1 MDKRLKDCKVCS
13 ITVSE
18 EKNRENVR
26 EGILDKNRIEN
37 FPEFKKHDFSD
48 QMFPTKTE
56 WHININ
62 SDLGT
67 AL

>member
-1 MDKRLKDCKVCS
+1 MFNQFQKK
-13 ITVSE
+13 TT
-18 EKNRENVR
+18 ENVR
-26 EGILDKNRIEN
+26 EAILDKNRIEN

-62 SDLGT
+62 SNLGT
-67 AL
+67 TL